1 MKFEKPRW
9 KHRGFF
15 ISVQTILSLS
25 PEQSLTAFSQL
36 NLKKS
41 LKKVGQKFGYIN
53 YIVLLCTTKINTD
66 GNSRQVYRTTRK
78 ESS

>member
-1 MKFEKPRW
+1 
-9 KHRGFF
+9 
-15 ISVQTILSLS
+15 
-25 PEQSLTAFSQL
+25 L

-53 YIVLLCTTKINTD
+53 YIVLLCLTKINTD